1 MVIRMSNREILSAI
15 RVHLTLAETS
25 KTIDELDLQLELA
38 DGLLHGL
45 IIGCHTVKRSNLPA
59 IPVPSKDI

>member
-1 MVIRMSNREILSAI
+1 MVIRMDNREILSRI
-15 RVHLTLAETS
+15 RVHLILAENS

-45 IIGCHTVKRSNLPA
+45 IIGCHAVKRSNLPA
-59 IPVPSKDI
+59 VSVSSKDV